1 MFQVEKNVY
10 YDHKSPDDLD
20 SNIEAS
26 TCASD
31 KKLFGIAR
39 VDSLEMKD

>member
-10 YDHKSPDDLD
+10 YDHKSPEDAD

-26 TCASD
+26 TCDSE

-39 VDSLEMKD
+39 VDSFEMKE